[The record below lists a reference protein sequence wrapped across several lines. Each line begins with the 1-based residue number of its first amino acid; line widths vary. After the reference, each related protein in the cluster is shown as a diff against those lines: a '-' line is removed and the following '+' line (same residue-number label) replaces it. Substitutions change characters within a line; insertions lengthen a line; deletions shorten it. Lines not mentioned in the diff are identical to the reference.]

1 MVSHQTCD
9 QTNSADTS
17 MLTHTVTADNTD
29 IVVDDDE
36 DLEDYDENN
45 TAVTYSFVLGDN
57 KPLVVQSS
65 TNEDQATEQTT
76 LTQVTDDQ
84 TEDED
89 LVCEPIESKLVINFK
104 PEDEVPAEEKKDED
118 GVTKDKQESIEE
130 TESEH
135 EQNIKSKKSKL
146 IDLLFGCFKW
156 KKNKS

>member
-104 PEDEVPAEEKKDED
+104 PEDEVPAEEKKDKE
-118 GVTKDKQESIEE
+118 GVTENKQESIEE

-135 EQNIKSKKSKL
+135 EQNKI
-146 IDLLFGCFKW
+146 GAKW
-156 KKNKS
+156 GPRPNGALARRAHTYD